1 MLTSVLVRKY
11 AESMTLISEGNSR
24 LGLSQN
30 IEETRRQTE
39 NIIGWQ

>member
-1 MLTSVLVRKY
+1 MLTSVLARKY

-30 IEETRRQTE
+30 IEETGRQTE